1 MDVIDAVAHE
11 GTVQGKAVSAGVVL
25 DACLGKGLVDGKLCG
40 HDGVIS
46 GGEDGLD
53 TGGDEGLSGHL
64 NFGGG
69 GAVLLDVLDALAVA
83 ESLGVCNGL
92 CRSILAQIIQQADG
106 VDVGVDGQD
115 EVHDG
120 VGVQGIGSAGDV
132 RLGVKACGGGVG
144 DGGVDDGD
152 VGILHSGQHGSSGG
166 GGHSHDDVH
175 AVGHEVGA
183 DLVQVGLV
191 GLRIGVVV
199 GVVEGDALL
208 LAHLVQTLLHRRNDL
223 VQGSVVNIVDNAH
236 LEGLAC
242 LAGGGRR
249 CCCTG
254 SGAGCSAR
262 SGRTAAGQTQRGNG
276 SGGHGGFQKAAA
288 GDPVHGFHS
297 GCSFPGAGGM

>member
-1 MDVIDAVAHE
+1 M
-11 GTVQGKAVSAGVVL
+11 L
-25 DACLGKGLVDGKLCG
+25 DACLGKGLVDGKLGG
-40 HDGVIS
+40 HDGVIG
-46 GGEDGLD
+46 GGEDSLD

-64 NFGGG
+64 DFGGG

-120 VGVQGIGSAGDV
+120 VGVQGVGSAGDV
-132 RLGVKACGGGVG
+132 RLGVKACGGGVS

-152 VGILHSGQHGSSGG
+152 VGVLHSGQHGSGG
-166 GGHSHDDVH
+166 GGSHSHDDVY
-175 AVGHEVGA
+175 AVGYEVGA

-199 GVVEGDALL
+199 GVVEGNALL
-208 LAHLVQTLLHRRNDL
+208 LAHLVQTLFHRRNDL
-223 VQGSVVNIVDNAH
+223 VQRSVVNIVDNAH

-262 SGRTAAGQTQRGNG
+262 SGRTAAGQTQSGN
-276 SGGHGGFQKAAA
+276 SGGGHSGFQKAAA
-288 GDPVHGFHS
+288 GDHVHGFHS
-297 GCSFPGAGGM
+297 GCSFLGAGGM